1 MNTHKLLGMGYMDA
15 LCTLVRKLE
24 KEILIHK
31 QEEHLQAKHYAP
43 CPGWFMYWPK

>member
-1 MNTHKLLGMGYMDA
+1 MCYMDA

-31 QEEHLQAKHYAP
+31 QEQQQQAKHYAP
-43 CPGWFMYWPK
+43 CPEWCICVLA